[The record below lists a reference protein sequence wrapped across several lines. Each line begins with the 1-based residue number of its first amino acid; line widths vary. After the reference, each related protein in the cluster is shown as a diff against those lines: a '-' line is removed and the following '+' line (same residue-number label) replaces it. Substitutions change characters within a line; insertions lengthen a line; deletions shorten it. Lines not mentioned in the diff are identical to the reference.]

1 MGKYDPLK
9 TFLLGQAVDAVPMT
23 FAEIEQVL
31 QAPLPRSKRYPAW
44 WSNNASNNVMTE
56 VWLQAGF
63 MTEQVDIGAER
74 LVFRRKPIAATATG
88 VAEAAPAFPAAQVG
102 WLERLRSKMVG
113 TVRVQAG
120 WDLTNP
126 TGEVWDAEHK

>member
-31 QAPLPRSKRYPAW
+31 QAPLPQSKRYPAW